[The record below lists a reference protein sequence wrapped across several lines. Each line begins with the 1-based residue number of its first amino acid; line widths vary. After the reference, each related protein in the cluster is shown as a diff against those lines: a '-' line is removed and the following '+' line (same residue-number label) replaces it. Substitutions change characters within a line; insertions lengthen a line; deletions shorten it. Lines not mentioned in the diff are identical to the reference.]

1 MPNDIRQKIM
11 NLFKTYTSLS
21 GENLRSRFMGAE
33 LDQVIKDL
41 LKEGYLTRK
50 IGAIPE
56 KGYVYTRTGKLI
68 QILKAEQIIFE
79 NTNPIPSN
87 KKEIE
92 MKTEPKK
99 TETIRNVISNSQTKI
114 ALFTDGKLLIRCPL
128 GDVELSNGKARQLY
142 ALLNARFA
150 ESQ

>member
-1 MPNDIRQKIM
+1 MGRDVQIYNSTQQKNTLADVQAAISWRECTSYPTPINLVKRKRKTMPNGIRQKIM

-33 LDQVIKDL
+33 LDHTIKDL

-56 KGYVYTRTGKLI
+56 KGYVY
-68 QILKAEQIIFE
+68 
-79 NTNPIPSN
+79 
-87 KKEIE
+87 
-92 MKTEPKK
+92 
-99 TETIRNVISNSQTKI
+99 
-114 ALFTDGKLLIRCPL
+114 
-128 GDVELSNGKARQLY
+128 